1 MKDIERSVIW
11 KMRRG
16 DVRRESDDTDHT
28 VDCQYSRK
36 VLIYCKTQFPLPNA
50 LQVAVYFL
58 TCNVPVY
65 FTFVFVAVVIS
76 REWRVVRNHFSSL
89 MSPFHSRVA
98 DWKIPN
104 RAATMCQI
112 TSVVDLIRLS
122 SPGNEKKPV
131 SLCRKKRSRQSVYA
145 INFSISFIIIS

>member
-1 MKDIERSVIW
+1 MKDE
-11 KMRRG
+11 KRRWQKR
-16 DVRRESDDTDHT
+16 VRRHRSHCRLSILTESFNLLSDP
-28 VDCQYSRK
+28 
-36 VLIYCKTQFPLPNA
+36 TQFPLPNA

-58 TCNVPVY
+58 TRNVPFY

-76 REWRVVRNHFSSL
+76 RERRVVRNHFSSL